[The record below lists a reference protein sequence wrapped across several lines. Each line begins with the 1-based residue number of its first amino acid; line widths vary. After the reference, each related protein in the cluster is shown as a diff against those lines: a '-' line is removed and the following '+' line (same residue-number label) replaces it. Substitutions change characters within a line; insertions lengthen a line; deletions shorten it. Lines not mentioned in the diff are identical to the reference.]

1 MYSRGEYSRVWI
13 IIAYSTPTTISS
25 YSSTSRR
32 MHNSGYEGIRARTTL
47 VIQDTQLF
55 CSDVLVV

>member
-13 IIAYSTPTTISS
+13 IIAYSTPTNISS
-25 YSSTSRR
+25 YSSS